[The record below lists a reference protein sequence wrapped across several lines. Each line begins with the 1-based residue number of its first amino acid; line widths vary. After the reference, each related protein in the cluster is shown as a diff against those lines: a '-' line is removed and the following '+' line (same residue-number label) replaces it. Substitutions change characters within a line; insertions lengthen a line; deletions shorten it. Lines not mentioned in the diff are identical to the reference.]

1 MEIVDY
7 LRKALFRLVFT
18 RNVAEMYS
26 LRRGDI
32 DLCVALAEAERQ
44 GVLAARL
51 LHQLLCHI
59 LTESDE
65 NQQREHEGQQEADNG
80 RGCGFD
86 ILRKLR
92 ARVVEPLGQRRVVH
106 RAGLIDYFFI
116 VLFGEDYLIVL
127 DLDISDF
134 FLLYHTHECA
144 VVNFDYPR
152 FYKQGRH
159 NNIEEHD
166 DKQRNAVIENQRLL
180 RGLYFL
186 HFPHLPFRLDVA

>member
-7 LRKALFRLVFT
+7 LCKALLSLVLT

-44 GVLAARL
+44 GVLATRL
-51 LHQLLCHI
+51 LHQLFCHI

-65 NQQREHEGQQEADNG
+65 NQQREHECQQKADNG

-134 FLLYHTHECA
+134 FLLYHAHECA